1 MKGRKVTGIRMPQE
15 LDKQVKEIADYL
27 GYTKNGLIN
36 QIIREWLSEYRRQ
49 NEEKRRDGE

>member
-36 QIIREWLSEYRRQ
+36 QILREWLSEYRRQ
-49 NEEKRRDGE
+49 NEERKKDGE

>member
-36 QIIREWLSEYRRQ
+36 QILREWLSEYRRQ
-49 NEEKRRDGE
+49 NEKRKKDGE